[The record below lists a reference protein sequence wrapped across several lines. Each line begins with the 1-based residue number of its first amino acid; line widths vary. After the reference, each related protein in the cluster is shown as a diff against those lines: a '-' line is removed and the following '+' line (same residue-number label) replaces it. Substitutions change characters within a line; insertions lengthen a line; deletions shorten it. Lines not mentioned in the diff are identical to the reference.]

1 MLLEYSREISQKT
14 VGEKVTKAFND
25 IFSTNLSV
33 DKVYDILEA
42 ADPTPKKE
50 YVQHIIRWI
59 LAGPKN
65 EIVFSFLTNESL
77 FIETFQKD
85 LQLYDTAKKKNLL
98 KGTEKDITT
107 FKTMFSFFNFVEKE
121 VAERLEKKEREKQKE
136 TQEIND
142 ATELVYESENYRCIW
157 IKNKAAACYYGKDIL
172 WCTASTK
179 SDNMFD
185 KYNKDYY
192 IIVFQPKKPNLMKFQ
207 IGIPKDEDYSL
218 PDLINHKHI
227 KGTGNIL
234 IFDRN
239 DHSRIDSY
247 NMMIDENIFEEVM
260 ECLKK
265 FQPNM
270 YETFIKELE
279 DYTKITSH
287 FENLINDILEHFEY
301 RSYDLVKR
309 LENYIEIHGTEK
321 IKELLK
327 KIIKTRLSEHIREFD
342 FRNKKDQVLFYLY
355 LIFNCGLMGDTKS
368 LLKITE
374 NVKRIVSSYKF
385 GVVFQE
391 SVLFLKSKIEKDVV
405 FGFLVLIFRGV
416 IPTHEEDSLK
426 MIIFRKNSMGFY
438 NLEKCELFNK
448 DRLNGFIL
456 YLNNNKSLFESIQT
470 NLVFHNIFE
479 QKNKIVINSPQITLS
494 EIANL
499 LKTNKKLIQ
508 ESYLPPISLV
518 IEVNGNTINF
528 DTTTPYFQEI
538 VEAIEKYVEINI

>member
-1 MLLEYSREISQKT
+1 MFFLLEYNRKISQKT
-14 VGEKVTKAFND
+14 VGEKVTKAFNEA
-25 IFSTNLSV
+25 FSTNYSM
-33 DKVYDILEA
+33 DEVYDRIES
-42 ADPTPKKE
+42 ADPHPKKE
-50 YVQHIIRWI
+50 YVQHIIRW
-59 LAGPKN
+59 LLN
-65 EIVFSFLTNESL
+65 EPPSEIQFACLSDEDF
-77 FIETFQKD
+77 FIETLQKNIKF
-85 LQLYDTAKKKNLL
+85 YDDAKRKNLL
-98 KGTEKDITT
+98 KNNEKDATQ
-107 FKTMFSFFNFVEKE
+107 FKTLSSFINFVERE
-121 VAERLEKKEREKQKE
+121 VLFRLEKKEKEKQKK
-136 TQEIND
+136 TKEIID

-157 IKNKAAACYYGKDIL
+157 IKNKAAACYYGKDTL

-185 KYNKDYY
+185 NCNKDYY

-234 IFDRN
+234 IYDRN
-239 DHSRIDSY
+239 NHSRIDSY

-309 LENYIEIHGTEK
+309 LEIHGTEK
-321 IKELLK
+321 IKEFLK
-327 KIIKTRLSEHIREFD
+327 KIIKTRFSEHIREFD

-355 LIFNCGLMGDTKS
+355 LIFNCGLMSDTKS

-391 SVLFLKSKIEKDVV
+391 SVLFLKSKTEKDVV
-405 FGFLVLIFRGV
+405 FGFLVLTFWGV

-456 YLNNNKSLFESIQT
+456 YLNDNKSLFESIQT

-528 DTTTPYFQEI
+528 DTTTPYFHEF